1 MPKTKLKE
9 KEVKKYNLLFKKLK
23 QEVSK
28 VIVGQEEVLDG
39 LLRTILCKGH
49 VLVEGVPGIAKTLL
63 IKTLAKTTGC
73 TFSRIQFTVDLLP
86 TDIIGITTYDPK
98 KGFTTQKGPIFS
110 NFILADEI
118 NRSSPKT
125 QSALLEAMQ
134 ERQVTLAKKTY
145 PLESPFFV
153 MATMNP
159 IESEGVYPLPEAQ
172 IDRFLFKLYMGYP
185 STKEEQK
192 ILNQNISLKDFD
204 EFDLKPVLTP
214 SLINHLQ
221 KLTQDIYLSKELED
235 YIVRIVN
242 ATRESQKLKFGKYI
256 LYGASPRASISLFIA
271 SKADALLNGKTYVTP
286 QNIKNI
292 AKSVLRH
299 RILLSYEGQAENI
312 TTDQIIEEILTKIPI
327 P

>member
-1 MPKTKLKE
+1 MPKSKLSE
-9 KEVKKYNLLFKKLK
+9 KEVKKYNLLFNQLR
-23 QEVSK
+23 QEISK
-28 VIVGQEEVLDG
+28 IIVGQDEVIEG
-39 LLRTILCKGH
+39 LFRALLCKGH

-63 IKTLAKTTGC
+63 IRALAKTSGC

-86 TDIIGITTYDPK
+86 TDIVGITTYDPK

-110 NFILADEI
+110 NFVLADEI

-145 PLESPFFV
+145 PLDSPFFV

-172 IDRFLFKLYMGYP
+172 IDRFLFKLHMGYP
-185 STKEEQK
+185 SSKEEQQ
-192 ILNQNISLKDFD
+192 ILNQNISLKDFS
-204 EFDLKPVLTP
+204 EFDLKSVLTP

-221 KLTQDIYLSKELED
+221 QITKEIYLSKELED
-235 YIVRIVN
+235 YIVRVVTT
-242 ATRESQKLKFGKYI
+242 TRNSQKLKSGKYI
-256 LYGASPRASISLFIA
+256 QYGASPRASISIFIA
-271 SKADALLNGKTYVTP
+271 AKADALLNGKSYVTP
-286 QNIKNI
+286 QNIKNV

-299 RILLSYEGQAENI
+299 RILLSYEGQAEGI
-312 TTDQIIEEILTKIPI
+312 TTDKIIDEILSKIPI

>member
-1 MPKTKLKE
+1 MPKTKLTE
-9 KEVKKYNLLFKKLK
+9 KEVKKYTILFKKLK
-23 QEVSK
+23 QEIGK
-28 VIVGQEEVLDG
+28 VIVGQDGVIEELFRS
-39 LLRTILCKGH
+39 LLCRGH

-63 IKTLAKTTGC
+63 IRTLAKTTGC

-86 TDIIGITTYDPK
+86 TDIVGITTYDPR

-145 PLESPFFV
+145 PLQEPFFV

-172 IDRFLFKLYMGYP
+172 IDRFLFKVFMGYP
-185 STKEEQK
+185 SSKEEQA
-192 ILNQNISLKDFD
+192 ILNQNITLKNFEDFD
-204 EFDLKPVLTP
+204 VKAILTP
-214 SLINHLQ
+214 TLLKHLQ
-221 KLTQDIYLSKELED
+221 QVTKEIYLSEELED
-235 YIVRIVN
+235 YIIRLVN
-242 ATRESQKLKFGKYI
+242 VTRESKKLKLGKYI
-256 LYGASPRASISLFIA
+256 QYGASPRASINIFIA
-271 SKADALLNGKTYVTP
+271 AKADALLKGKNYVTP
-286 QNIKNI
+286 QNIKNV

-312 TTDQIIEEILTKIPI
+312 TTDQIIEEILAKTPI